1 MIRRHSKSVAR
12 LDRAQLRYHE
22 CSQPRQ
28 AATAS
33 SSRAVPLSRSPSV
46 SRATPVV
53 LGHGPVE
60 RHALAGSFPR
70 GRSRSANSARRSP
83 NVDPAKITLPWAKQT
98 SSRPPTAPRGQ
109 GSRKADCDGHPQFA
123 LRVRRARWKKARPL
137 RTKQQPAWLC
147 EMPPTGGYPHP

>member
-53 LGHGPVE
+53 LGPGPVE
-60 RHALAGSFPR
+60 RHALAGSFLEGSAIGRDRLPKPR
-70 GRSRSANSARRSP
+70 CPALTLRQLCKTLPQRRS
-83 NVDPAKITLPWAKQT
+83 
-98 SSRPPTAPRGQ
+98 GQ
-109 GSRKADCDGHPQFA
+109 NHLALGQADELEAAHS
-123 LRVRRARWKKARPL
+123 
-137 RTKQQPAWLC
+137 AW
-147 EMPPTGGYPHP
+147 GAGVSQS

>member
-28 AATAS
+28 AATGS

-60 RHALAGSFPR
+60 RHALAVFIATFAPHRLAAGEQGMVLVLAASQAQARTVWSSHQPNGACDDHHQHLRPGTDR
-70 GRSRSANSARRSP
+70 GR
-83 NVDPAKITLPWAKQT
+83 T
-98 SSRPPTAPRGQ
+98 
-109 GSRKADCDGHPQFA
+109 
-123 LRVRRARWKKARPL
+123 
-137 RTKQQPAWLC
+137 
-147 EMPPTGGYPHP
+147 

>member
-1 MIRRHSKSVAR
+1 MIRRHSKGVAR

-53 LGHGPVE
+53 LGPGPVE
-60 RHALAGSFPR
+60 RHALAGSFLEGSAIGRDRLPR
-70 GRSRSANSARRSP
+70 AVPRSRSANFARRSP
-83 NVDPAKITLPWAKQT
+83 NVDPACA
-98 SSRPPTAPRGQ
+98 GG
-109 GSRKADCDGHPQFA
+109 GSANFFLAFR
-123 LRVRRARWKKARPL
+123 
-137 RTKQQPAWLC
+137 
-147 EMPPTGGYPHP
+147 